1 MDMKE
6 LQTNLED
13 YLENSVVV
21 DSAIGKVIVA
31 KKKDGFL
38 QTWVRNFISNLD
50 NKDIGFVAIANLALD
65 ELVKEYHQTQE
76 NL

>member
-1 MDMKE
+1 MDAKE

-21 DSAIGKVIVA
+21 GSAIGNVIAA

-38 QTWVRNFISNLD
+38 QTWVKNFVSNLD

-65 ELVKEYHQTQE
+65 ELVKEYHKTQE